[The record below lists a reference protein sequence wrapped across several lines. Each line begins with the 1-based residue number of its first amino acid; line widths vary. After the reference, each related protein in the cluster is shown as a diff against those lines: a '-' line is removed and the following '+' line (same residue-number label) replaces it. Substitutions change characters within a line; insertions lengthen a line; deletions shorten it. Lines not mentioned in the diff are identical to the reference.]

1 MTDHV
6 ISHHR
11 PRGKRGSAW
20 GHAAHALGALVLA
33 AAALL
38 VANWL
43 APLVRHSD
51 LTKTPPAPIEARIP
65 APPAAAILEDA
76 DVNVDLAAPRRQL
89 SRRARPAPTG
99 IPLDANGHL
108 ASDGFEVLSAAEL
121 DAISQARN

>member
-1 MTDHV
+1 MTEHV
-6 ISHHR
+6 ISHHG

-20 GHAAHALGALVLA
+20 GHAARVLGALALT

-51 LTKTPPAPIEARIP
+51 LTKTPSVRIDARTP
-65 APPAAAILEDA
+65 APPPATVLEDA
-76 DVNVDLAAPRRQL
+76 DVTIDLAAPRREAQ
-89 SRRARPAPTG
+89 RRPRPAPTG

>member
-1 MTDHV
+1 MAEHV
-6 ISHHR
+6 ISHHG

-20 GHAAHALGALVLA
+20 GHAARAIGALILT

-43 APLVRHSD
+43 APPVSPTD
-51 LTKTPPAPIEARIP
+51 LTKTAPTPIEAQ
-65 APPAAAILEDA
+65 APLAQPTALLEDA
-76 DVNVDLAAPRRQL
+76 NVSIDLAGPSRPA
-89 SRRARPAPTG
+89 RRARPAPTG
-99 IPLDANGHL
+99 IPLDANAHL

>member
-1 MTDHV
+1 MADHV

-20 GHAAHALGALVLA
+20 GHAARALGALMLA
-33 AAALL
+33 TAALL

-43 APLVRHSD
+43 APLVNRTD
-51 LTKTPPAPIEARIP
+51 LTKTAPAPIQAA
-65 APPAAAILEDA
+65 APPEQPAAAVEAPNLSI
-76 DVNVDLAAPRRQL
+76 DLAAPRRPA
-89 SRRARPAPTG
+89 RRARQAPTG
-99 IPLDANGHL
+99 IPLDANAHL

>member
-1 MTDHV
+1 MTEHV

-20 GHAAHALGALVLA
+20 GHAARALGALILT

-43 APLVRHSD
+43 APLVHHSD
-51 LTKTPPAPIEARIP
+51 LTKTSAVPVEAQPPAP
-65 APPAAAILEDA
+65 PPVTALE
-76 DVNVDLAAPRRQL
+76 DVNVAVDLAEHRHPA
-89 SRRARPAPTG
+89 RRAHPAPTG
-99 IPLDANGHL
+99 IPLDASARL